1 MRRLAMKKI
10 YLTLVLTLSMSFNVF
25 AQYSDGFF
33 NYNEDYSYNRL
44 IESDDMVLNLPQNPI
59 GTPNNESAP
68 LGNGLL
74 ILTAVGLGYAIRK
87 RKK

>member
-1 MRRLAMKKI
+1 MKKI
-10 YLTLVLTLSMSFNVF
+10 YLVLVLTLSMGFNMF

-33 NYNEDYSYNRL
+33 NNVDNEPYNRL
-44 IESDDMVLNLPQNPI
+44 GDNTMLNLPQNPI

-68 LGNGLL
+68 IGDGLL
-74 ILTAVGLGYAIRK
+74 ILTAIGIGYAIKK

>member
-10 YLTLVLTLSMSFNVF
+10 YLVLVLTLSMSFNVF
-25 AQYSDGFF
+25 AQYSDSFF
-33 NYNEDYSYNRL
+33 NNVDNDPYNRL
-44 IESDDMVLNLPQNPI
+44 SDNTLLNLPQNTI

-74 ILTAVGLGYAIRK
+74 ILTAIGLGYAIKK